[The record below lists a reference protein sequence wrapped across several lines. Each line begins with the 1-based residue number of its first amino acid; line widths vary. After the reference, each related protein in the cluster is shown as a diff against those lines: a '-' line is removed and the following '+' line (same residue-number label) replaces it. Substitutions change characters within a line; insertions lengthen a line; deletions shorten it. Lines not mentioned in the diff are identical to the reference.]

1 MGVPGALSA
10 AAASLSLMAR
20 WRISRVRR
28 DESVTGSDLD
38 VVYAIHYAGASQLD
52 PQTIVGYLAGA
63 GTLASEAHARDT
75 VKQYRDDDKPPRRLL
90 VGTERPGRRT

>member
-1 MGVPGALSA
+1 
-10 AAASLSLMAR
+10 MAR

-28 DESVTGSDLD
+28 DDSTSDPDLD

-63 GTLASEAHARDT
+63 GPLASEAHARDA
-75 VKQYRDDDKPPRRLL
+75 VKRYRDDVAPPHRLL
-90 VGTERPGRRT
+90 VGTDGQVVVREWR